1 MRVEINDEVGQRVLD
16 PAEVEALV
24 TYVLTG
30 EGAPDDLEVSVS
42 FVGRD
47 EIHRLNREYRG
58 IDRPTDVLS
67 FNIDDPDAWDEDD
80 EADPSYEGD
89 VEAEGDTE
97 AEVEPQAE
105 CGPEEGDSAGAEEAE
120 ETEDAEETGLG
131 EGPEEAELG
140 EEAGEPLML
149 GDVIVCPE
157 VVEGQAAGFGNSVAD
172 EMRLLLTHGC
182 LHLMGYDHEEPE
194 EAEEMEA
201 LERHYLAQ
209 FADAPADELNVGPTV
224 DHAAEGSD
232 ARAPL
237 RGAALRGPDGDGAR

>member
-1 MRVEINDEVGQRVLD
+1 MRVEINDEVGQSVLD

-24 TYVLTG
+24 THVLAG

-80 EADPSYEGD
+80 EAEPSGEGD
-89 VEAEGDTE
+89 VEAIGDAG
-97 AEVEPQAE
+97 AEVEPQPG
-105 CGPEEGDSAGAEEAE
+105 CGPEGGDSSDAC
-120 ETEDAEETGLG
+120 DAEV
-131 EGPEEAELG
+131 PEEAELG

-201 LERHYLAQ
+201 LERRYLAQ

-232 ARAPL
+232 ARPPL
-237 RGAALRGPDGDGAR
+237 RGAALRGPDGGGAR